1 MIKSTQLTVII
12 GRSLIKLLLNTRQ
25 QMNIEKTKHRMIV
38 NLISGTQ
45 LIG

>member
-1 MIKSTQLTVII
+1 MIKKYTIEVII